1 MLRLGHYYNEE
12 RSKKMKL
19 QFRIFLKTHN
29 DLVLPFTEN
38 KVNIIRMEKIF
49 KKN

>member
-1 MLRLGHYYNEE
+1 MKNVV
-12 RSKKMKL
+12 KKMKL

-38 KVNIIRMEKIF
+38 KVNIIRKENTL